1 VYAGVVRLRV
11 VLIVLALVVAPA
23 VVFAVAKT
31 TTTATKPAGWTAYPQ
46 PGATVSSSTGYSTV
60 GTENKAA
67 EKLAIKA
74 DVVKWE
80 RHHPGGSCRI
90 TPPSSAQCT
99 TAGGLPADLVALVAT
114 AIAPSTTP

>member
-11 VLIVLALVVAPA
+11 ILIVLALVVVPA

-31 TTTATKPAGWTAYPQ
+31 TAAPARPAGWTAYPQ
-46 PGATVSSSTGYSTV
+46 PGATVSSSTAYSTV
-60 GTENKAA
+60 GTEDKAA
-67 EKLAIKA
+67 EKFAIKA
-74 DVVKWE
+74 DVVKWK
-80 RHHPGGSCRI
+80 RHHPGGACRI

-114 AIAPSTTP
+114 AIAPSTNP